1 MFHRTTAAAP
11 VRARSGEPPSEN
23 EPLTDEGWRYPEG
36 MALAM
41 DDLAKRAAAAHKAH
55 TALVVTDDEYQEM
68 LAAGANEWAEFD
80 ATLIALRLL
89 A

>member
-1 MFHRTTAAAP
+1 
-11 VRARSGEPPSEN
+11 
-23 EPLTDEGWRYPEG
+23 
-36 MALAM
+36 M

-80 ATLIALRLL
+80 ATLIALGYWPDGTPLPVPVTVRT
-89 A
+89 AVPA